1 MVRFVVHPVQ
11 RDIETT
17 VLSEAPLVDER
28 WVRSSSGRRDH
39 RPVILTTVEL
49 LGHRWE
55 IEVTLT
61 RRDVMGFRMLL
72 GRQAIRDLY
81 LVDPG
86 RSYYG
91 GRPPRAKTKAKKRT
105 ST

>member
-1 MVRFVVHPVQ
+1 VQ
-11 RDIETT
+11 RDARQT
-17 VLSEAPLVDER
+17 VSTEAVLVDER
-28 WVRSSSGRRDH
+28 WVRSSSGGVDH
-39 RPVILTTVEL
+39 RPVILTEVGL
-49 LGHRWE
+49 LGEMWE

-72 GRQAIRDLY
+72 GRQAIRERF

-91 GRPPRAKTKAKKRT
+91 GRPSRRPRRHRGDDRPTRLETA
-105 ST
+105 